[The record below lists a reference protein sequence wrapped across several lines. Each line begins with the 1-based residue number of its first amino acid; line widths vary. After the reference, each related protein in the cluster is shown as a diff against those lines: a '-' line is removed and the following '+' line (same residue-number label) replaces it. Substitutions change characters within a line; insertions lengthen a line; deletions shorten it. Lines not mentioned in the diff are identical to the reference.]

1 MNKIKTI
8 FGEFTRFEMI
18 EKICEKMNFK
28 ASDFEC
34 TSNEDLCEYFAHFV
48 ENYYPF

>member
-1 MNKIKTI
+1 MKKIKTI

-18 EKICEKMNFK
+18 EKICEKMGFK
-28 ASDFEC
+28 VSDFEYV
-34 TSNEDLCEYFAHFV
+34 SNEDLCEYYSHYV